1 MARSL
6 LKDGIY
12 FTVGLAA
19 VSKDTVE
26 KIVKR
31 IVREGTISVKEGQA
45 LVHDVLRESDKAQ
58 KDLRGLVGK
67 QLKEAVEKELAQA
80 RAELKRKHKSR

>member
-6 LKDGIY
+6 IKDGIY

-31 IVREGTISVKEGQA
+31 IVKEGVISMKEGQT

-58 KDLRGLVGK
+58 KNIRGLVGK
-67 QLKEAVEKELAQA
+67 QLKEAVEKELISAK
-80 RAELKRKHKSR
+80 RELKRKK